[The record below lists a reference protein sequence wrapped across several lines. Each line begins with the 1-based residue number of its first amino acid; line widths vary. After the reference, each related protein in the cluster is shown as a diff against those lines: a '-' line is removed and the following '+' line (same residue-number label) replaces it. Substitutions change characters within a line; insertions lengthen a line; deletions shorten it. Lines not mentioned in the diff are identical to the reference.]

1 MAPTKEVIRFACRRL
16 RWPAGFLFALGLLLA
31 WAVYGGGGPEFVLY
45 NKSTR
50 PLPPVRVVAGEV
62 TLDFPA
68 LGPGQSA
75 VQPLPLRAGQDV
87 TLWLAG
93 EAPRSVTGP
102 WVEPG
107 ETAQVVARVTENGDV
122 LFSLVPSWRSR
133 VATALR

>member
-1 MAPTKEVIRFACRRL
+1 M
-16 RWPAGFLFALGLLLA
+16 GLLLA

-50 PLPPVRVVAGEV
+50 LLPPVRVVAGEV
-62 TLDFPA
+62 TLDFAA

-75 VQPLPLRAGQDV
+75 VQQLSLRAGQEV
-87 TLWLAG
+87 TLWLSG
-93 EAPRSVTGP
+93 DTPRSVTGP

-107 ETAQVVARVTENGDV
+107 ETAQVVARVVESGDV

-133 VATALR
+133 VANALR